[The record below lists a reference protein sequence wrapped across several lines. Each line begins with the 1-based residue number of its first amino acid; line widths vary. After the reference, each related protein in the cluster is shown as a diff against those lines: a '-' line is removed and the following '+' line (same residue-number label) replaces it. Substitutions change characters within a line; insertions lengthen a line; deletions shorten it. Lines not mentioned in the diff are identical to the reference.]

1 MRTKT
6 LILWSLVCG
15 VAILAA
21 GGFKLLQ
28 IAADD
33 ATVEFLAAGAGAEVG
48 GATVAAV
55 SLRDE
60 PGATFVTVSMA
71 GMDAGDVLASWR
83 LLAGGTVHQPD
94 SASAEDGGPCT
105 VSAQSSAT
113 CVLEFAATTGTRT
126 VAFLRGGV
134 QRQWTLSP

>member
-6 LILWSLVCG
+6 LIMWSLVCG
-15 VAILAA
+15 VVILAA

-33 ATVEFLAAGAGAEVG
+33 ATVEFLAAGVEAEVG

-60 PGATFVTVSMA
+60 PGATYVTVSMA
-71 GMDAGDVLASWR
+71 GVDAGDAVASWR
-83 LLAGGTVHQPD
+83 LLALGVVHQPG
-94 SASAEDGGPCT
+94 SVAAADGGPCAAT
-105 VSAQSSAT
+105 VQSSAT
-113 CVLEFAATTGTRT
+113 CVLEFPATEGVRT

>member
-15 VAILAA
+15 VVILAA

-33 ATVEFLAAGAGAEVG
+33 ATVEFLAPGAEAEVG
-48 GATVAAV
+48 GATVAVV

-60 PGATFVTVSMA
+60 LGATLVTVSMT
-71 GMDAGDVLASWR
+71 GMDAADVVAAWR
-83 LLAGGTVHQPD
+83 LLAGGVVHQPD
-94 SASAEDGGPCT
+94 SAVSEDGGACT
-105 VSAQSSAT
+105 ATVQSSAT
-113 CVLEFAATTGTRT
+113 CVLKFPATEGTRT

-134 QRQWTLSP
+134 QRQWNLSP